1 MNAKGITTPAGERL
15 VLLSEADYA
24 DLLEAAED
32 NVDREALLRFRMA
45 LAPGA
50 EELVPSDIVDRL
62 LAGEDRI
69 RVWREHRGLSIKALA
84 EQAGIAQPF
93 LSQIET
99 GRREGTVATLRKI
112 AEALNVTLDDLVG

>member
-24 DLLEAAED
+24 ALLEAAED

-45 LAPGA
+45 LAHGE

-62 LAGEDRI
+62 LAGENRI